1 MELIPPGLKIMDK
14 KEMEKTADEIIRK
27 TVVGLNQFFDI
38 LNKVDPQKTL
48 DKYWVEYRDRT
59 VLFEKGVPQEDKD
72 D

>member
-1 MELIPPGLKIMDK
+1 
-14 KEMEKTADEIIRK
+14 MEKTADEIIRK

-59 VLFEKGVPQEDKD
+59 VLFEKGVPQEGKD